1 MELEQALLGATF
13 ANPVL
18 LAAGTCG
25 FGRELAGVV
34 ELDALGGFVT
44 KAVTREPREGDP
56 APRVSEFDAGMI
68 NSVGLANPGVDAVR
82 DEKLP
87 WIREH
92 VRRAKVLVNVA
103 GHTVG
108 EFVEVIDVLDG
119 EEGFLGYELNV
130 SCPNDRRVDG
140 LPFGLDTEALGRVV
154 SAARET
160 TDRPLVVKLPPN
172 VPDMA
177 ATARAAAA
185 AGADGLTLV
194 NTMPGLVLDPETGR
208 PRLGAG
214 SGGVSGPAL
223 RPVGVHAVWR
233 AREAVEIPLVG
244 VGGIRTAD
252 DALQY
257 ILAGA
262 SLVQVGTASFADPR
276 TAHRVVN
283 GLAEHGRRRGVARVA
298 DLVGAAHRNP

>member
-1 MELEQALLGATF
+1 MELEQALFGANF

-25 FGRELAGVV
+25 FGRELADVV

-44 KAVTREPREGDP
+44 KAVTREPRDGDP
-56 APRVSEFDAGMI
+56 APRVSEFGAGMI

-87 WIREH
+87 WIRER

-108 EFVEVIDVLDG
+108 EFVEVIDALDG

-140 LPFGLDTEALGRVV
+140 LPFGLDTEALARVV

-160 TDRPLVVKLPPN
+160 TDRPLVVKLAPN

-194 NTMPGLVLDPETGR
+194 NTMPGLLLDPETGR

-244 VGGIRTAD
+244 VGGIRTAG